1 MRIEAAGA
9 FHHVTLRGNARAT
22 IFHDERDY
30 HVFLKRLGETVERFL
45 WQLHAFCVM
54 PNHFHLLVE
63 TPEPNLG
70 KGMLVLNG
78 SYARRYNA
86 RYDRVGHVFQT
97 PYRSTLVVGDPHFLE
112 ASRYIVLNPVRAML
126 TRDPIEWPYSSYG
139 ATAAIVPAPA
149 WLVVDFTRAAFG
161 GAGSYAS
168 FVAAPAMSG
177 NQVAG
182 HG

>member
-9 FHHVTLRGNARAT
+9 YHHVTLRGNARAT
-22 IFHDERDY
+22 IFHDDRDY
-30 HVFLKRLGETVERFL
+30 EVFLKRLGETVERFL
-45 WQLHAFCVM
+45 WRLHAFCLM

-97 PYRSTLVVGDPHFLE
+97 PYRSKLVLGDPHFME
-112 ASRYIVLNPVRAML
+112 ASRYIVLNPVRAAI
-126 TRDPIEWPYSSYG
+126 TREAIEWPYSSYAYTAG
-139 ATAAIVPAPA
+139 VATAPP
-149 WLVVDFTRAAFG
+149 WLVVDFTRAVFDGTA
-161 GAGSYAS
+161 AYAA
-168 FVAAPAMSG
+168 FVAAGGMSG

-182 HG
+182 HV